1 MRHEGISP
9 DRYVRIPTSALFS
22 VQLRHLLSEKDGTVS
37 VPAGSSAATAMTGI
51 TEWVGS
57 WHNQAVSVGWDW
69 GVVNGLVVLL
79 SQNEIRTN
87 IQLTAADHSPVP
99 PCVAQIH
106 LFHWIESLPWRQLA
120 INDLL
125 KGA

>member
-1 MRHEGISP
+1 MRHEEISP

-22 VQLRHLLSEKDGTVS
+22 VQLRHLMSEKDSTIG
-37 VPAGSSAATAMTGI
+37 VPAGTPAATAITGI

-57 WHNQAVSVGWDW
+57 WHNQGVSVGWDW
-69 GVVNGLVVLL
+69 GVVNGIVVLL
-79 SQNEIRTN
+79 GQKEIRTN
-87 IQLTAADHSPVP
+87 IQLIATDHRPVP
-99 PCVAQIH
+99 PGVAQIH
-106 LFHWIESLPWRQLA
+106 LFHWIESLPWRELA